1 MTQTDRMALLLKTM
15 EEKGQAATA
24 RALGVSASALS
35 QIKKG
40 TYGADMTRILQRV
53 GEVFGSETVNC
64 PVMGI
69 IPLRRCAQERRKPC
83 AATSPQRVRLWRA
96 CRECN
101 PARGE
106 RSEE

>member
-1 MTQTDRMALLLKTM
+1 MPQEDRIALLLRTI

-35 QIKKG
+35 QIRKG
-40 TYGADMTRILQRV
+40 TYGADMSRILQRV

-69 IPLRRCAQERRKPC
+69 IPLRRCAAERREPC

-96 CRECN
+96 CREC
-101 PARGE
+101 GE
-106 RSEE
+106 AGK